1 MKIAIVTACP
11 SGVANSIIAAG
22 LLQQAS
28 KTLGWEAYIECHS
41 TVIAGH
47 TLSEEEI
54 NKADLVIL
62 AANGKIDMQRFVGKK
77 STKALLPPVLP
88 IPSVTLS
95 KPQNKRLNSAPS
107 RQHAVTPPPQRLFL
121 PKNRRHYCL
130 PNGVAHTFMAA
141 EALEAEATR
150 QGHQIKVETRGSVG
164 AKTN

>member
-77 STKALLPPVLP
+77 VYQSPITACTSDPVGYL
-88 IPSVTLS
+88 
-95 KPQNKRLNSAPS
+95 KQ
-107 RQHAVTPPPQRLFL
+107 
-121 PKNRRHYCL
+121 
-130 PNGVAHTFMAA
+130 AA
-141 EALEAEATR
+141 EQATELSSEQATR
-150 QGHQIKVETRGSVG
+150 
-164 AKTN
+164 

>member
-1 MKIAIVTACP
+1 MKMKIAIVTVCP

-62 AANGKIDMQRFVGKK
+62 AANGEIDMQRFVGKK
-77 STKALLPPVLP
+77 VYQSPITACTSDPVGYL
-88 IPSVTLS
+88 
-95 KPQNKRLNSAPS
+95 KQ
-107 RQHAVTPPPQRLFL
+107 
-121 PKNRRHYCL
+121 
-130 PNGVAHTFMAA
+130 AA
-141 EALEAEATR
+141 EQATELSSEQATR
-150 QGHQIKVETRGSVG
+150 CDS
-164 AKTN
+164 

>member
-62 AANGKIDMQRFVGKK
+62 AANGEIDMQRFVGKK

-107 RQHAVTPPPQRLFL
+107 RQHAVTPRPQRLFL

-130 PNGVAHTFMAA
+130 PTGLHTP
-141 EALEAEATR
+141 LWQR
-150 QGHQIKVETRGSVG
+150 KH
-164 AKTN
+164 

>member
-62 AANGKIDMQRFVGKK
+62 AANGEIDMQRFVGKK

-107 RQHAVTPPPQRLFL
+107 RQHAVTPRHSACFCKKIVAITACPTGLHTPLWQR
-121 PKNRRHYCL
+121 KH
-130 PNGVAHTFMAA
+130 
-141 EALEAEATR
+141 
-150 QGHQIKVETRGSVG
+150 
-164 AKTN
+164 